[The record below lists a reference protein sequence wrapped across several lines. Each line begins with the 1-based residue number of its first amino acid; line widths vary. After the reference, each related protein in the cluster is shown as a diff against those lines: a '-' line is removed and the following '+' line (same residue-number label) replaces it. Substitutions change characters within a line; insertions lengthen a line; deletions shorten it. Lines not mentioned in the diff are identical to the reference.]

1 MRPRHL
7 ILDPHATATGAHYCA
22 LDGHFLDEFG
32 LSLAHE
38 GLRRIVG
45 RTEM

>member
-7 ILDPHATATGAHYCA
+7 ILDPHATATGAQDCA
-22 LDGHFLDEFG
+22 LEGLFLDEFG